1 MLISIQLDNYV
12 FLLECLFN
20 KTVKGIRNNILEK
33 HCYVVICILATY
45 AINIIVFTESTR
57 HGECNSRHALN
68 L

>member
-12 FLLECLFN
+12 FLLECLFI
-20 KTVKGIRNNILEK
+20 KTVKKTCDNTLEK
-33 HCYVVICILATY
+33 HYYIVICILTTY